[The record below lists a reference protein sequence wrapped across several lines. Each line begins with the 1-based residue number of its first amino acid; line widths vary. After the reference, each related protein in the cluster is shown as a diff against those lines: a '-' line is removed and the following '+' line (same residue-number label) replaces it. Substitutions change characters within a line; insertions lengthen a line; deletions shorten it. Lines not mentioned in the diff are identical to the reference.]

1 MMHALY
7 EFLFEKPQL
16 TKLKD
21 ELQDSVLFKGL
32 SRAELDKVVSHA
44 QLRSF
49 KKGDHIFFEG
59 DSGQALF
66 IVLRGGVQIVRHVA
80 GKHLPLATL
89 KKGTFFGELSLTHD
103 LPRSAAAHVTDDA
116 LLVCLFRHDFE
127 NIVKHYPR
135 LGTKLLTS
143 VNQILAQRLTTAID
157 LSVNGNRK

>member
-1 MMHALY
+1 MHALF
-7 EFLFEKPQL
+7 EFLFERPQL

-21 ELQDSVLFKGL
+21 ELQDTVLFKDL
-32 SRAELDKVVSHA
+32 SRPELNKVVSHA

-66 IVLRGGVQIVRHVA
+66 IVLRGSVQIVRHVA
-80 GKHLPLATL
+80 GKHVPLATL
-89 KKGTFFGELSLTHD
+89 KKGTFFGELALTHD
-103 LPRSAAAHVTDDA
+103 LPRSASAHVTEDA

-127 NIVKHYPR
+127 NIVKHYPK

-143 VNQILAQRLTTAID
+143 VNQILAQRLTTSIERT
-157 LSVNGNRK
+157 VNGNHK

>member
-1 MMHALY
+1 MQALF

-16 TKLKD
+16 RKLKD
-21 ELQDSVLFKGL
+21 ELQDTVLFKDL
-32 SRAELDKVVSHA
+32 SRAELDKVVSNA

-66 IVLRGGVQIVRHVA
+66 IVLRGSVQIVRHIGGRHAV
-80 GKHLPLATL
+80 LATL
-89 KKGTFFGELSLTHD
+89 KKGMFFGELALTYD

-143 VNQILAQRLTTAID
+143 VNQILAQRLATTIER
-157 LSVNGNRK
+157 SVNGTSR